1 MNNPQHVAATFIR
14 ETLLTH
20 AAIQSLVPLEGFA
33 GQYKV
38 FWEDIPDWV
47 AMPYIVVSHIAG
59 GEEDDTQVDAI
70 DIFMKVVGLT
80 GDIVTASQLQ
90 NAIHLLHAQYPVSTT
105 YAQANPSG
113 YEWVVAYGK
122 TRLSVPV
129 FDRKVVQN
137 VPVLIVGGIYR
148 LRLMRQ
154 IEE

>member
-14 ETLLTH
+14 ETLITYNE
-20 AAIQSLVPLEGFA
+20 IQDLVELEETA
-33 GQYKV
+33 GQFKI
-38 FWEDIPDWV
+38 FWEDVPDWV
-47 AMPYIVVSHIAG
+47 TMPYIVTSHIAG

-70 DIFMKVVGLT
+70 DIFMKVCGYT
-80 GDIVTASQLQ
+80 GDIQTASQLQ
-90 NAIHLLHAQYPVSTT
+90 NAIHRLHAQYPVSTT
-105 YAQANPSG
+105 YGENNPSG

-122 TRLSVPV
+122 TRLNIPI

-137 VPVLIVGGIYR
+137 APVFMIGGIYR